1 MQPVWFLL
9 VSYQE
14 FWWSLLLFVYIVSNS
29 WTDVK
34 EWDFHLWS
42 DMLPDLEITNQE
54 GTALSYII
62 LLLYKLYQTAVG
74 MSRTTSPTGCSL
86 SLAAYPGQSPAV
98 FSVKHLHEDCVCKNW
113 WRSSRLSQTC
123 SVLWCECFQSRF
135 GRGVLH
141 NCGPGRGSFTEVLVD
156 TEE

>member
-1 MQPVWFLL
+1 
-9 VSYQE
+9 
-14 FWWSLLLFVYIVSNS
+14 
-29 WTDVK
+29 
-34 EWDFHLWS
+34 
-42 DMLPDLEITNQE
+42 
-54 GTALSYII
+54 
-62 LLLYKLYQTAVG
+62 

-86 SLAAYPGQSPAV
+86 SLAAYSGQSPTV

-113 WRSSRLSQTC
+113 WRSSRLSQNC

-156 TEE
+156 TEEESHFFWTDGEGNKKAASPNIPIINCELALTQTLHVRSTCPLLSLQLSCLGWHGQCPGSTSQPSGLLSLLVKSV